1 MDNGIGENKLRFG
14 FTTGSAATAASK
26 AAALMLFSGVLK
38 NEITIETPKGIPYT
52 AEILDIKRNEGK
64 VACAIRKDGG
74 DDPDITSGT
83 LVYAEV
89 SVSEDA
95 AGICIQIEGG
105 IGVGKV
111 TKPGLDQPVG
121 EYAINSVPRKMI
133 EKEIREV
140 CDFYDFE
147 GTVKVVISVPEG
159 ERLAEKTFNPKLGI
173 EGGISIIGTSGIVE
187 PMSTKAILD
196 TIRIE
201 LRQRRELG
209 FDTVVVSPGNYGL
222 DFMRDTYRYDLDKS
236 VKCSNYI
243 GLSIDMAKELG
254 FKKLLYVGHI
264 GKLIKVAGGI
274 MNTHSKEADC
284 RMEILSAIA
293 IQKGLDADSVKE
305 ILNCV
310 TCEEAVKHIRDEK
323 IKAEIMSEAAKR
335 ICANLERRAG
345 GEMKVECIIFS
356 KELGELGKSEGAG
369 ELIKE
374 II

>member
-1 MDNGIGENKLRFG
+1 MRFG

-26 AAALMLFSGVLK
+26 AAALMLFSGALK

-52 AEILDIKRNEGK
+52 AEILDIKRTEGK
-64 VACAIRKDGG
+64 VSCAVKKDGG

-95 AGICIQIEGG
+95 AGVCIQIEGG

-159 ERLAEKTFNPKLGI
+159 EKLAEKTFNPKLGI

-222 DFMRDTYRYDLDKS
+222 DFMRDTYGYDLDKS

-293 IQKGLDADSVKE
+293 IQKGIGADSVKE